1 MLLVLCPPQVAAV
14 AFSRNV
20 LGTVEPFTGDETVTP
35 VPTVMATSFSQN
47 VPFPQDFTRSVCVPC
62 DALTLVLI
70 EVAGLNTVSD
80 PESIEYA
87 MLTVDCDRHVADV
100 ACNTNGELTTAPL
113 AGADT
118 ETSAAT
124 ANGLKS
130 ETAASKIAQATER
143 TTGADN
149 FTTSPFEI
157 RKNAGHR
164 RCAPTE
170 ERLVGGLL
178 EVGTS
183 RVADCSNRCGP
194 MRYSWDC

>member
-1 MLLVLCPPQVAAV
+1 
-14 AFSRNV
+14 V
-20 LGTVEPFTGDETVTP
+20 LGTVEPFTGDDTSTP

-47 VPFPQDFTRSVCVPC
+47 APPLPQDFTRRVCVPC

-70 EVAGLNTVSD
+70 DVAGLNTVSD

-100 ACNTNGELTTAPL
+100 ACSTNGELTTAPL

-130 ETAASKIAQATER
+130 ATATSTIAQVLKR
-143 TTGADN
+143 TTRADN
-149 FTTSPFEI
+149 FTISPFEPAP
-157 RKNAGHR
+157 KN
-164 RCAPTE
+164 
-170 ERLVGGLL
+170 V
-178 EVGTS
+178 
-183 RVADCSNRCGP
+183 VADAAT
-194 MRYSWDC
+194 YSHTFWLRTAQ